1 MRYDYEKLFAKI
13 IEAVE
18 GRKSVTQRMQ
28 VVIDECS
35 RQKPHP
41 DWALFEQIDFES
53 DAAAIHDWLSVAFD
67 NQQDATAMH
76 GLWFGLVNTSDGII
90 TTSDMYVGCSPDFDE
105 QDIDWAS
112 ELHTITDS
120 NYLNSKVLHELYAR
134 AYRDG
139 EGALGNDA
147 EYPLALAYGAMAA
160 IQSLQGAGQLAA
172 GLSSIQGAAAG
183 YDSGD
188 FLFIGTVI
196 NGRYNRCVK
205 AG

>member
-1 MRYDYEKLFAKI
+1 
-13 IEAVE
+13 
-18 GRKSVTQRMQ
+18 
-28 VVIDECS
+28 
-35 RQKPHP
+35 
-41 DWALFEQIDFES
+41 
-53 DAAAIHDWLSVAFD
+53 
-67 NQQDATAMH
+67 
-76 GLWFGLVNTSDGII
+76 
-90 TTSDMYVGCSPDFDE
+90 VGCSPDFDE

-112 ELHTITDS
+112 ELHTTTDS